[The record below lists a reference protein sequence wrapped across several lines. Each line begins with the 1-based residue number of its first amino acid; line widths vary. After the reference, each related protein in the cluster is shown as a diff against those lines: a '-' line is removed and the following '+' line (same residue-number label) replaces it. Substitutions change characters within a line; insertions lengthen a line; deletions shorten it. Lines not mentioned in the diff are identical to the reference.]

1 MKRHYL
7 CLLFVL
13 ALMLPYS
20 ALGQESLSIT
30 VSTDKQN
37 YGLGQIVVFTVK
49 VQQAGAP
56 LAHTPV
62 YYELRDSQ
70 NQVRANG
77 LITTDDTG
85 RYTKQITIGDNFPL
99 GSYTVY
105 VRVTVGSQTASATT
119 AFQTIPEFPS
129 DVVLLF
135 TLAVGIGILGAS
147 RRRKL
152 SGKQA
157 LYQETWNVRVGTL
170 GG

>member
-1 MKRHYL
+1 
-7 CLLFVL
+7 
-13 ALMLPYS
+13 MLPYS
-20 ALGQESLSIT
+20 ALGQQPLSIT

-37 YGLGQIVVFTVK
+37 YGLGQIIVFTVE

-56 LAHTPV
+56 MAHTPV

-70 NQVRANG
+70 NQTRANG

-85 RYTKQITIGDNFPL
+85 RYTKQITIGDDFPL

-119 AFQTIPEFPS
+119 TFQTIPEFPS
-129 DVVLLF
+129 DIVLLF
-135 TLAVGIGILGAS
+135 TLAVGIGILGTS
-147 RRRKL
+147 RKKKL

-157 LYQETWNVRVGTL
+157 LYQETLNVRFGTHGRL
-170 GG
+170 K